1 VRLVQAYPFEDAG
14 KTAVLVLLSVEL
26 LVELPEQKE
35 ERKAE
40 NVLRLLQLQQ
50 LDDLVVTQLG
60 EDH

>member
-1 VRLVQAYPFEDAG
+1 MLLVQAYPSEGVG
-14 KTAVLVLLSVEL
+14 KTAALVLLSEEL

-40 NVLRLLQLQQ
+40 NVLRLLRLQQ
-50 LDDLVVTQLG
+50 LDDLVATQLG

>member
-1 VRLVQAYPFEDAG
+1 MQAYPFEDVG
-14 KTAVLVLLSVEL
+14 KTAALVLLFEEL